1 MDQSLVRQRSRCV
14 LGATKGTKRLV
25 RTTSRRSSVSA
36 ASVLTS
42 CSHCGM
48 VNIVR
53 QAQAV
58 SGIEKVH
65 AVLGGFHLTPYKE
78 DYVREV
84 VASLKELNPDYIVPM
99 HCTGEPFYEMVKAEM
114 AEKLLRSFAG
124 TRFVFDTEG
133 HT

>member
-1 MDQSLVRQRSRCV
+1 MLLTMELYDGAAYPDMRS
-14 LGATKGTKRLV
+14 A
-25 RTTSRRSSVSA
+25 SRRSSVSA

-84 VASLKELNPDYIVPM
+84 VASLKELNPDYLNPDYIVPM